1 MLSHGKIKLEFHL
14 TAYTNI
20 ISLQT
25 KEPMCNAKPSSVFA
39 KMQEKGW
46 RDFQKK
52 KEEKNEV

>member
-46 RDFQKK
+46 RDF
-52 KEEKNEV
+52 